1 MGAPWFTAL
10 PLEQRRPLPCTLDWC
25 DAMAHVCDRSIG
37 RSAREQTNDLH
48 GAKAL
53 YSKATE
59 LDPKNDAAQV
69 LFVGMFYS

>member
-1 MGAPWFTAL
+1 MRWHTFAIG
-10 PLEQRRPLPCTLDWC
+10 
-25 DAMAHVCDRSIG
+25 RSIG